1 MKLKATISE
10 QLSMASGILFAIGAV
25 VSQLGDTWGFSML
38 GMQIAQTMTIIAG
51 AITVY
56 FLGRT
61 SKTVSERNENGEEN
75 QTNNKN

>member
-1 MKLKATISE
+1 MKLKATTSE

-61 SKTVSERNENGEEN
+61 SKKVSERSDDEKEDEEE
-75 QTNNKN
+75 

>member
-1 MKLKATISE
+1 MKIKATISD
-10 QLSMASGILFAIGAV
+10 QLSIASGILFAMGSV
-25 VSQLGDTWGFSML
+25 VSQLGDTWGFSVL

-61 SKTVSERNENGEEN
+61 TKKITDRSNDEKA
-75 QTNNKN
+75 

>member
-1 MKLKATISE
+1 MKLKATTSD
-10 QLSMASGILFAIGAV
+10 QLSMASGMLFAIGAV

-61 SKTVSERNENGEEN
+61 SKKVSERSKDEED
-75 QTNNKN
+75 KEE

>member
-1 MKLKATISE
+1 MKLNATTSE

-25 VSQLGDTWGFSML
+25 VSQLGDTWGFSAL
-38 GMQIAQTMTIIAG
+38 GLQIAQTMSIIAG

-61 SKTVSERNENGEEN
+61 AKKVTDRSKEDE
-75 QTNNKN
+75 

>member
-1 MKLKATISE
+1 MKIKATISD
-10 QLSMASGILFAIGAV
+10 QLSIASGILFALGSV
-25 VSQLGDTWGFSML
+25 VSQLGDTWGFSVL

-61 SKTVSERNENGEEN
+61 TKKITDRSNDEKA
-75 QTNNKN
+75 